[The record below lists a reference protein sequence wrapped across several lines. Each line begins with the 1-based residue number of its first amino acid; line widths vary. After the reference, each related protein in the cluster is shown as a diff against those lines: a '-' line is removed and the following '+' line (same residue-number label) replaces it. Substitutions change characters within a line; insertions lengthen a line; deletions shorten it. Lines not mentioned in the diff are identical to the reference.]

1 MHIPNAPYLSES
13 WLQTE
18 PDTGFEGFRSN
29 LHFGLQK
36 ILYTPLNCT
45 FSALY
50 H

>member
-1 MHIPNAPYLSES
+1 MHHICQSPDSKHA
-13 WLQTE
+13 E